1 MTKTITNIGVNQRSL
16 SVEHDE
22 RRVYELGFGNPDKNF
37 RNYKF
42 FTIDMHFGLAPTIL
56 EEAAFQLLGYER
68 FAIASMGDKNI
79 MPNPW
84 DDLFNTLKWA
94 VDNKGLNPDYLKRV
108 SKYDFSLPEN
118 ENGERPQHSSDK
130 EWEHYVNQVN
140 RNERRIF
147 SSEELREIAAV
158 LPDAFKL
165 DLLNDLVNISRIA
178 EVRAVVNHILVQNDG
193 DDAVRFVNAVKERRQ
208 LLRDQGLPVNSD
220 IDRKIIRELL
230 TENPLLAMPKTRD
243 AERNRVPESSKLLG
257 KRKSDNKVA
266 TKVKMNDRQEETP
279 RRSIHR

>member
-1 MTKTITNIGVNQRSL
+1 MTKTMPNIKVNQRSL
-16 SVEHDE
+16 SAEHDE
-22 RRVYELGFGNPDKNF
+22 QRIYELGFGNPDKNF

-42 FTIDMHFGLAPTIL
+42 FTIDMHFGLAPSLL

-68 FAIASMGDKNI
+68 FAIAGMGDKNV

-94 VDNKGLNPDYLKRV
+94 IDNKGLNPDYLKRV

-118 ENGERPQHSSDK
+118 ENGERPQHTSDK
-130 EWEHYVNQVN
+130 EWENYVNQVN
-140 RNERRIF
+140 RNKRRIF

-158 LPDAFKL
+158 LPDPFKL

-230 TENPLLAMPKTRD
+230 TDSPLLAMPMTRD
-243 AERNRVPESSKLLG
+243 AERKRVPESSKLLD
-257 KRKSDNKVA
+257 KQKSDNKVA
-266 TKVKMNDRQEETP
+266 KKVKMNDRQEETP
-279 RRSIHR
+279 RRSFHR

>member
-1 MTKTITNIGVNQRSL
+1 MTKTMSNIKVNQRGL

-22 RRVYELGFGNPDKNF
+22 QRIYELGFGNPDKNF

-42 FTIDMHFGLAPTIL
+42 FTIDMHFGLAPSLL

-68 FAIASMGDKNI
+68 FAIAGMGDKNV

-94 VDNKGLNPDYLKRV
+94 IDNKGLNPDYLKRV

-118 ENGERPQHSSDK
+118 ENGERPQHTSDK
-130 EWEHYVNQVN
+130 EWENYVNQVN

-208 LLRDQGLPVNSD
+208 LLRNQGLPVNSNA
-220 IDRKIIRELL
+220 DRNIIRELL
-230 TENPLLAMPKTRD
+230 TDSPLLAIPMTRD
-243 AERNRVPESSKLLG
+243 AERNRVPESSKLLD
-257 KRKSDNKVA
+257 KQKSDNKVA
-266 TKVKMNDRQEETP
+266 KKVKMNDRQEKTP
-279 RRSIHR
+279 RRSFHR

>member
-1 MTKTITNIGVNQRSL
+1 MTKTIPNIKVNQCSL
-16 SVEHDE
+16 SAEHDE
-22 RRVYELGFGNPDKNF
+22 QRIYELGFGNPDKNF

-42 FTIDMHFGLAPTIL
+42 FTVDMHFGLAPTLL

-68 FAIASMGDKNI
+68 FAIAGMGDKNV

-94 VDNKGLNPDYLKRV
+94 IDNKGLNPDYLKRV

-118 ENGERPQHSSDK
+118 ENGERPQHTSDK

-230 TENPLLAMPKTRD
+230 AESPLLAMPKTRD
-243 AERNRVPESSKLLG
+243 AERNRVPESSKLLD
-257 KRKSDNKVA
+257 KQKSDNKVA
-266 TKVKMNDRQEETP
+266 KMVMMNDRQEETP
-279 RRSIHR
+279 RRSFHR

>member
-1 MTKTITNIGVNQRSL
+1 MTKTMSNIKVNQRGL

-22 RRVYELGFGNPDKNF
+22 QRIYELGFGNPDKNF

-42 FTIDMHFGLAPTIL
+42 FTVDMHFGLAPTIL

-68 FAIASMGDKNI
+68 FAIAGMGDKNV

-94 VDNKGLNPDYLKRV
+94 IDNKGLNPDYLKRV

-118 ENGERPQHSSDK
+118 ENGERPQHTSDK

-178 EVRAVVNHILVQNDG
+178 EVHAVVNHILV
-193 DDAVRFVNAVKERRQ
+193 
-208 LLRDQGLPVNSD
+208 
-220 IDRKIIRELL
+220 
-230 TENPLLAMPKTRD
+230 
-243 AERNRVPESSKLLG
+243 
-257 KRKSDNKVA
+257 
-266 TKVKMNDRQEETP
+266 
-279 RRSIHR
+279 

>member
-1 MTKTITNIGVNQRSL
+1 MTETMSNIKVNQRGL

-22 RRVYELGFGNPDKNF
+22 QRIYELGFGNPDKNF

-42 FTIDMHFGLAPTIL
+42 FTIDMHFGLAPSLL
-56 EEAAFQLLGYER
+56 EEAAFLLLGYER
-68 FAIASMGDKNI
+68 FAIAGMGDKNV

-94 VDNKGLNPDYLKRV
+94 IDNKGLNPDYLKRV

-118 ENGERPQHSSDK
+118 ENGERPQHTSDK
-130 EWEHYVNQVN
+130 EWENYVNQVN

-208 LLRDQGLPVNSD
+208 LLRDQGLPVNSNA
-220 IDRKIIRELL
+220 DRNIIRELL
-230 TENPLLAMPKTRD
+230 AESPLLAVPKTWD
-243 AERNRVPESSKLLG
+243 AERNRVPESSKLLD
-257 KRKSDNKVA
+257 KQKSDNKVA
-266 TKVKMNDRQEETP
+266 KNVKMNDRQEKTP
-279 RRSIHR
+279 RRLFHR

>member
-1 MTKTITNIGVNQRSL
+1 MTKTMSNIKENQRGL
-16 SVEHDE
+16 SAEHDE

-37 RNYKF
+37 GNYKF
-42 FTIDMHFGLAPTIL
+42 FTVDMHFGLAPTIL

-68 FAIASMGDKNI
+68 FAIAGMGDKNV

-94 VDNKGLNPDYLKRV
+94 VDNKGLNPDYLRRV
-108 SKYDFSLPEN
+108 SKYDFSVPEN
-118 ENGERPQHSSDK
+118 ENGECPQHTSDK

-140 RNERRIF
+140 RNEMRIF
-147 SSEELREIAAV
+147 SSEELHEIAAV

-230 TENPLLAMPKTRD
+230 TDSPLLAMPMTRD
-243 AERNRVPESSKLLG
+243 AERKRVPESSKLLD
-257 KRKSDNKVA
+257 KQKSDNKVA
-266 TKVKMNDRQEETP
+266 KKVKMNDRQEETP
-279 RRSIHR
+279 RRSFHR

>member
-1 MTKTITNIGVNQRSL
+1 MTETMSNIRVNQRGL

-22 RRVYELGFGNPDKNF
+22 QRIYELGFGNPDKNF

-42 FTIDMHFGLAPTIL
+42 FTIDMHFGLAPSLL

-68 FAIASMGDKNI
+68 FAIAGMGDKNV

-94 VDNKGLNPDYLKRV
+94 IDNKGLNPDYLKRV

-118 ENGERPQHSSDK
+118 ENGERPQHTSDK
-130 EWEHYVNQVN
+130 EWENYVNQVN

-230 TENPLLAMPKTRD
+230 TDSPLLAMPMTRD
-243 AERNRVPESSKLLG
+243 AERKRVPESSKLLD
-257 KRKSDNKVA
+257 KQKSDNKVA
-266 TKVKMNDRQEETP
+266 KKVKMNDRQEETP
-279 RRSIHR
+279 RRSFHR

>member
-1 MTKTITNIGVNQRSL
+1 MIRTMANIEKKQRSL

-22 RRVYELGFGNPDKNF
+22 HRIYELGFGNPDKYF

-42 FTIDMHFGLAPTIL
+42 FTTGIRFGLAPTIL

-68 FAIASMGDKNI
+68 FAIAGIGGKNI

-94 VDNKGLNPDYLKRV
+94 IDNKGLNPDYLKRV
-108 SKYDFSLPEN
+108 SKYDFTVPEN
-118 ENGERPQHSSDK
+118 ENGERPQHTSDK
-130 EWEHYVNQVN
+130 EWEHYVKQVN
-140 RNERRIF
+140 ANKQRIF

-165 DLLNDLVNISRIA
+165 DLFNDLVNISRIA
-178 EVRAVVNHILVQNDG
+178 DVHAVVNHILVQNDG

-208 LLRDQGLPVNSD
+208 LLRDQGLPVNAD
-220 IDRKIIRELL
+220 ADRNIIRELL
-230 TENPLLAMPKTRD
+230 TESPLVAMPKTRD
-243 AERNRVPESSKLLG
+243 A
-257 KRKSDNKVA
+257 
-266 TKVKMNDRQEETP
+266 
-279 RRSIHR
+279 

>member
-1 MTKTITNIGVNQRSL
+1 MTETMSNIKVNQRGL

-22 RRVYELGFGNPDKNF
+22 QRIYELGFGNPDKNF

-42 FTIDMHFGLAPTIL
+42 FTIDMHFGLAPSLL

-68 FAIASMGDKNI
+68 FAIAGMGDKNV

-94 VDNKGLNPDYLKRV
+94 IDNKGLNPDYLKRV

-118 ENGERPQHSSDK
+118 ENGERPQHTSDK

-243 AERNRVPESSKLLG
+243 AERNPVPESSKLLG

>member
-1 MTKTITNIGVNQRSL
+1 MTETMSNIKVNQRGL

-22 RRVYELGFGNPDKNF
+22 QRIYELGFGNPDKNF

-42 FTIDMHFGLAPTIL
+42 FTVDMHFGLAPTLL
-56 EEAAFQLLGYER
+56 EEAVFQLLGYER
-68 FAIASMGDKNI
+68 FAIAGMGDKNI

-94 VDNKGLNPDYLKRV
+94 IDNKGLNPDYLKRV

-118 ENGERPQHSSDK
+118 ENGERPQHTSDK
-130 EWEHYVNQVN
+130 EWENYVNQVN

-230 TENPLLAMPKTRD
+230 TDSPLLAMPMTRD
-243 AERNRVPESSKLLG
+243 AERKRVPESSKLLD
-257 KRKSDNKVA
+257 KQKSDNKVA
-266 TKVKMNDRQEETP
+266 KKVKMNDRQEETP
-279 RRSIHR
+279 RRSFHR

>member
-1 MTKTITNIGVNQRSL
+1 MTKTISNIKVNQRGL
-16 SVEHDE
+16 SAEHDE

-68 FAIASMGDKNI
+68 FAIAGMEDKNI

-94 VDNKGLNPDYLKRV
+94 IDNKGLNPDYLKRV

-118 ENGERPQHSSDK
+118 EKGERPQHTSDD
-130 EWEHYVNQVN
+130 EWEHYVKQVN
-140 RNERRIF
+140 SNERRIF
-147 SSEELREIAAV
+147 SSEELREIAAI
-158 LPDAFKL
+158 LPDTLKL
-165 DLLNDLVNISRIA
+165 DLFNDLVNISRIA
-178 EVRAVVNHILVQNDG
+178 DVHAVVNHILVQNDG

-220 IDRKIIRELL
+220 ADRNIIRELL
-230 TENPLLAMPKTRD
+230 TESPLLAMPMTRD
-243 AERNRVPESSKLLG
+243 AARNRLPESSKLLD
-257 KRKSDNKVA
+257 KQKSDNKVA
-266 TKVKMNDRQEETP
+266 KKVKMNDRQEETP
-279 RRSIHR
+279 RRSFHR

>member
-1 MTKTITNIGVNQRSL
+1 MTKTMSNIKVNQRGL
-16 SVEHDE
+16 SAEHDE

-42 FTIDMHFGLAPTIL
+42 FTVDMHFGLAPTLL

-68 FAIASMGDKNI
+68 FAIAGMGDKNI

-94 VDNKGLNPDYLKRV
+94 VDNKGLNPDYLRRV
-108 SKYDFSLPEN
+108 SKYDFSAPEN
-118 ENGERPQHSSDK
+118 ENGERSQHTSDK
-130 EWEHYVNQVN
+130 EYYVNQVN

-230 TENPLLAMPKTRD
+230 TESPLLAMPMTRD
-243 AERNRVPESSKLLG
+243 AARNRLPESSELLG
-257 KRKSDNKVA
+257 KQKSNNKL
-266 TKVKMNDRQEETP
+266 TKIVKMNDSQKEPP
-279 RRSIHR
+279 RRSFHR

>member
-1 MTKTITNIGVNQRSL
+1 MTETMSNIKVNQRGL
-16 SVEHDE
+16 SVEYDE
-22 RRVYELGFGNPDKNF
+22 QRIYELCFGNPDKNF

-42 FTIDMHFGLAPTIL
+42 FTIDMHFGLAPSLL

-68 FAIASMGDKNI
+68 FAIAGMGDKNI

-94 VDNKGLNPDYLKRV
+94 IDNKGLNPDYLKRV

-118 ENGERPQHSSDK
+118 ENGERPQHTYDK
-130 EWEHYVNQVN
+130 EWENYVNQVN

-165 DLLNDLVNISRIA
+165 DLLNDLINISRIA

-208 LLRDQGLPVNSD
+208 LLRNQGLPVNSD
-220 IDRKIIRELL
+220 IDRKIIRKLL
-230 TENPLLAMPKTRD
+230 TESPLLTMPMTRD
-243 AERNRVPESSKLLG
+243 AERNRVPESSKLLD
-257 KRKSDNKVA
+257 KQKSDNKVA
-266 TKVKMNDRQEETP
+266 KKVKMNDRQEETP
-279 RRSIHR
+279 RRSFHR

>member
-1 MTKTITNIGVNQRSL
+1 MTETMSNIKVNQRGL

-22 RRVYELGFGNPDKNF
+22 QRIYELGFGNPDKNF

-42 FTIDMHFGLAPTIL
+42 FTIDMHFGLAPSLL

-68 FAIASMGDKNI
+68 FAIAGMGDKNV

-94 VDNKGLNPDYLKRV
+94 IDNKGLNPDYLRRV

-118 ENGERPQHSSDK
+118 ENGERPQHTSDK
-130 EWEHYVNQVN
+130 EWENYVNQVN

-220 IDRKIIRELL
+220 ADRNIIRELL
-230 TENPLLAMPKTRD
+230 TESPLLAMPMTRD
-243 AERNRVPESSKLLG
+243 AERNRVPESSKLLD
-257 KRKSDNKVA
+257 KQKSDNKVA
-266 TKVKMNDRQEETP
+266 KNVKMNDRQEETP
-279 RRSIHR
+279 RRSFHR

>member
-1 MTKTITNIGVNQRSL
+1 MIETMSNIKVNQRGL

-22 RRVYELGFGNPDKNF
+22 QRIYELGFGNPDKNF

-94 VDNKGLNPDYLKRV
+94 VDNKGLNPNYLRRV
-108 SKYDFSLPEN
+108 SKYDFFVPEN
-118 ENGERPQHSSDK
+118 ENGERSQHTSDK

-243 AERNRVPESSKLLG
+243 AERNPVPESSKLLG
-257 KRKSDNKVA
+257 KRKSENKVA

>member
-1 MTKTITNIGVNQRSL
+1 MTKTISNIKVNQRGL
-16 SVEHDE
+16 SAEHDE

-68 FAIASMGDKNI
+68 FAIAGMGDKNI

-94 VDNKGLNPDYLKRV
+94 IDNKGLNPDYLKRV

-118 ENGERPQHSSDK
+118 EKGERPQHTSDD
-130 EWEHYVNQVN
+130 EWEHYVKQVN
-140 RNERRIF
+140 SNELRIF

-220 IDRKIIRELL
+220 ADRNIIRELL
-230 TENPLLAMPKTRD
+230 TESPLLAMPMTRD
-243 AERNRVPESSKLLG
+243 AARNRLPESSKLLD
-257 KRKSDNKVA
+257 KQKSDNKVA
-266 TKVKMNDRQEETP
+266 KKVKMNDRQEETP
-279 RRSIHR
+279 RRSFHR

>member
-1 MTKTITNIGVNQRSL
+1 MTETMSNIKVNQRGL

-22 RRVYELGFGNPDKNF
+22 QRIYELGFGNPDKNF

-42 FTIDMHFGLAPTIL
+42 FTIDMHFGLAPSLL

-68 FAIASMGDKNI
+68 FAIAGMGDKNV

-94 VDNKGLNPDYLKRV
+94 IDNKGLNPDYLKRV

-118 ENGERPQHSSDK
+118 ENGERPQHTSDK

-158 LPDAFKL
+158 MPDAFKL

-220 IDRKIIRELL
+220 ADRNIIRELL
-230 TENPLLAMPKTRD
+230 AESPLLAMPMTRAD
-243 AERNRVPESSKLLG
+243 RGWNGMLEQQSDDKVSK
-257 KRKSDNKVA
+257 
-266 TKVKMNDRQEETP
+266 KVKMNDRQEEPP
-279 RRSIHR
+279 RKSFRR

>member
-1 MTKTITNIGVNQRSL
+1 MTKTMSNIKVNQRGL

-22 RRVYELGFGNPDKNF
+22 QRIYELGFGNPDKHF

-42 FTIDMHFGLAPTIL
+42 FTVDMHFGLAPTFL

-68 FAIASMGDKNI
+68 FAIAGMGDKNI
-79 MPNPW
+79 MSNPW

-94 VDNKGLNPDYLKRV
+94 IDNKGLNPDYLKRV
-108 SKYDFSLPEN
+108 SKYDFTLPEN
-118 ENGERPQHSSDK
+118 ENGERPQHTSDM
-130 EWEHYVNQVN
+130 EWEHYVKQVN

-230 TENPLLAMPKTRD
+230 TDSPLLAMPMTRD
-243 AERNRVPESSKLLG
+243 AERKRVPESSKLLD
-257 KRKSDNKVA
+257 KQKSDNKVA
-266 TKVKMNDRQEETP
+266 KKVKMNDRQEETP
-279 RRSIHR
+279 RRLFHR

>member
-1 MTKTITNIGVNQRSL
+1 MTETMSNIKVNQRGL

-22 RRVYELGFGNPDKNF
+22 QRIYELGFGNPDKNF

-42 FTIDMHFGLAPTIL
+42 FTVDMHFGLAPSLL

-68 FAIASMGDKNI
+68 FAIAGMGDKNV

-94 VDNKGLNPDYLKRV
+94 IDNKGLNPDYLKRV
-108 SKYDFSLPEN
+108 SKYDFSFQEN
-118 ENGERPQHSSDK
+118 ENGERPQHTSDK
-130 EWEHYVNQVN
+130 EWENYVNQVN

-230 TENPLLAMPKTRD
+230 TDSLLLAMPMTRD
-243 AERNRVPESSKLLG
+243 AEQKRVPESSKLLD
-257 KRKSDNKVA
+257 KQKSDNKVA
-266 TKVKMNDRQEETP
+266 KKVKMNDRQEETP
-279 RRSIHR
+279 RRSFHR

>member
-1 MTKTITNIGVNQRSL
+1 
-16 SVEHDE
+16 
-22 RRVYELGFGNPDKNF
+22 
-37 RNYKF
+37 
-42 FTIDMHFGLAPTIL
+42 
-56 EEAAFQLLGYER
+56 
-68 FAIASMGDKNI
+68 

-94 VDNKGLNPDYLKRV
+94 IDNKGLNPDYLKRV
-108 SKYDFSLPEN
+108 SKYDFSLPGN
-118 ENGERPQHSSDK
+118 ENGERPQHTSDK

-220 IDRKIIRELL
+220 IDRKIIR
-230 TENPLLAMPKTRD
+230 
-243 AERNRVPESSKLLG
+243 RNRVPESSKLLD
-257 KRKSDNKVA
+257 KQKSDNKVA
-266 TKVKMNDRQEETP
+266 KKVKMNDRQEETP
-279 RRSIHR
+279 RRSFHR

>member
-1 MTKTITNIGVNQRSL
+1 MTKTMSNIKVNQRGL
-16 SVEHDE
+16 SAEHDE
-22 RRVYELGFGNPDKNF
+22 QRIYELGFGNPDKNF

-42 FTIDMHFGLAPTIL
+42 FTVDMHFGLAPTIL

-68 FAIASMGDKNI
+68 FAIAGMGDKNI

-94 VDNKGLNPDYLKRV
+94 IDNKGLNPDYLRRV
-108 SKYDFSLPEN
+108 SKYDFSVPEN
-118 ENGERPQHSSDK
+118 ENGERPQHTSDK

-165 DLLNDLVNISRIA
+165 DLLNDLVNISRIT

-208 LLRDQGLPVNSD
+208 LFRDQGLPVNSD
-220 IDRKIIRELL
+220 ADRKIIRELL

-266 TKVKMNDRQEETP
+266 KKVKKNDRQEETP
-279 RRSIHR
+279 RRSFHR

>member
-1 MTKTITNIGVNQRSL
+1 MIKTMSNIEKKQRGL
-16 SVEHDE
+16 SVKYDE
-22 RRVYELGFGNPDKNF
+22 RRVYELGFGNSDKNF

-42 FTIDMHFGLAPTIL
+42 FTVDMHFGLAPTIL

-68 FAIASMGDKNI
+68 FAIAGMGDKNI

-94 VDNKGLNPDYLKRV
+94 IDNKGLNPDYLRRV
-108 SKYDFSLPEN
+108 SKYDFSVPEN
-118 ENGERPQHSSDK
+118 ENGERPQHTSDK

-165 DLLNDLVNISRIA
+165 DLLNDLVNISRIT
-178 EVRAVVNHILVQNDG
+178 EVRTVVNHILVQNDG
-193 DDAVRFVNAVKERRQ
+193 DDAVRFVNAVRERRQ

-220 IDRKIIRELL
+220 ADRNIIRELL
-230 TENPLLAMPKTRD
+230 TEKPLLAMPMTRD
-243 AERNRVPESSKLLG
+243 AERNRVPESSKLLD
-257 KRKSDNKVA
+257 KQKSENKVA
-266 TKVKMNDRQEETP
+266 KKVKMNDRQEETP
-279 RRSIHR
+279 RRSFHR

>member
-1 MTKTITNIGVNQRSL
+1 MTETMSNIKVNQRGL

-22 RRVYELGFGNPDKNF
+22 QRIYELGFGNPDKNF

-42 FTIDMHFGLAPTIL
+42 FTVDMHFGLAPTIL

-68 FAIASMGDKNI
+68 FAIAGMGDKNV

-94 VDNKGLNPDYLKRV
+94 IDNKGLNPDYLKRV

-118 ENGERPQHSSDK
+118 ENGERPQHTSDK

-230 TENPLLAMPKTRD
+230 TESPLLVMPMTRD
-243 AERNRVPESSKLLG
+243 AARNRLPESLKLLD
-257 KRKSDNKVA
+257 KQKSDNKVA
-266 TKVKMNDRQEETP
+266 KKVKMNDRQEETP
-279 RRSIHR
+279 RRSFHR

>member
-1 MTKTITNIGVNQRSL
+1 MTETMSNIKVNQRGL

-22 RRVYELGFGNPDKNF
+22 QRIYELGFGNPDKNF

-42 FTIDMHFGLAPTIL
+42 FTIDMHFGLAPSLL

-68 FAIASMGDKNI
+68 FAIAGMGDKNI

-94 VDNKGLNPDYLKRV
+94 IDNKGLNPDYLKRV

-118 ENGERPQHSSDK
+118 ENGERPQHTSDK

-208 LLRDQGLPVNSD
+208 LLRDQGLPVNSNA
-220 IDRKIIRELL
+220 DRNIIRELL
-230 TENPLLAMPKTRD
+230 TERPLLVMPMTRD
-243 AERNRVPESSKLLG
+243 AERKRVPESSKLLD
-257 KRKSDNKVA
+257 KQKSDNKVA
-266 TKVKMNDRQEETP
+266 KKVKMNDRQEETP
-279 RRSIHR
+279 RRSFHR

>member
-1 MTKTITNIGVNQRSL
+1 MTKTMSNIKVNQRGL

-22 RRVYELGFGNPDKNF
+22 QRISELGFGNPDKNF

-42 FTIDMHFGLAPTIL
+42 FTVDMHFGLAPTLL

-68 FAIASMGDKNI
+68 FAIAGMGDKNV

-94 VDNKGLNPDYLKRV
+94 IDNKGLNPDYLRRV
-108 SKYDFSLPEN
+108 SKYDFSVPEN
-118 ENGERPQHSSDK
+118 ENGERPQHTSDK

-230 TENPLLAMPKTRD
+230 TDSPLLAMPMTRD
-243 AERNRVPESSKLLG
+243 AERKRVPESSKLLD
-257 KRKSDNKVA
+257 KQKSDNKVA
-266 TKVKMNDRQEETP
+266 KKVKMNDRQEETP
-279 RRSIHR
+279 RRSFHR

>member
-1 MTKTITNIGVNQRSL
+1 MTKTMSNIKVNQRGL

-22 RRVYELGFGNPDKNF
+22 QRIYELGFGNPDKNF

-42 FTIDMHFGLAPTIL
+42 FTVDMHFGLAPTLL

-68 FAIASMGDKNI
+68 FAIAGMGDKNI

-94 VDNKGLNPDYLKRV
+94 IDNKGLNPDYLKRV

-118 ENGERPQHSSDK
+118 ENGERPQHTSDK

-220 IDRKIIRELL
+220 ADRNIIRELL
-230 TENPLLAMPKTRD
+230 AESPLLAMPMTRAD
-243 AERNRVPESSKLLG
+243 RGWNGMLEQQSDDKVSK
-257 KRKSDNKVA
+257 
-266 TKVKMNDRQEETP
+266 KVKMNDRQEEPP
-279 RRSIHR
+279 RKSFRR

>member
-1 MTKTITNIGVNQRSL
+1 MTETMSNIKVNQRGL

-22 RRVYELGFGNPDKNF
+22 QRIYELGFGNSDKNF

-42 FTIDMHFGLAPTIL
+42 FTIDMHFGLAPSLL

-68 FAIASMGDKNI
+68 FAIAGMGDKNV

-94 VDNKGLNPDYLKRV
+94 IDNKGLNPDYLKRV

-118 ENGERPQHSSDK
+118 ENGERPQHTSDK
-130 EWEHYVNQVN
+130 EWENYVNQVN
-140 RNERRIF
+140 RNKRRIF

-208 LLRDQGLPVNSD
+208 LLRDQGLPVNFD
-220 IDRKIIRELL
+220 ADRKIIRELL
-230 TENPLLAMPKTRD
+230 AESPLLAMPMTRD
-243 AERNRVPESSKLLG
+243 AARNRLPESSKLL
-257 KRKSDNKVA
+257 DN
-266 TKVKMNDRQEETP
+266 
-279 RRSIHR
+279 RSQTIR

>member
-1 MTKTITNIGVNQRSL
+1 MTKTMSNIKVNQRGL
-16 SVEHDE
+16 SAEHDE

-42 FTIDMHFGLAPTIL
+42 FTVDMHFGLAPTIL

-68 FAIASMGDKNI
+68 FAIAGMGDKNI

-94 VDNKGLNPDYLKRV
+94 VDNKGLNPDYLRRV
-108 SKYDFSLPEN
+108 SKYDFSVPEN
-118 ENGERPQHSSDK
+118 ENGERSQHTSDK

-158 LPDAFKL
+158 MPDAFKL

-220 IDRKIIRELL
+220 ADRNIIRELL
-230 TENPLLAMPKTRD
+230 AESPLLAMPMTRAD
-243 AERNRVPESSKLLG
+243 RGWNGMLEQQSDDKVSK
-257 KRKSDNKVA
+257 
-266 TKVKMNDRQEETP
+266 KVKMNDRQEEPP
-279 RRSIHR
+279 RRSFHR

>member
-1 MTKTITNIGVNQRSL
+1 MTKTMSNIKVNQRGL

-22 RRVYELGFGNPDKNF
+22 QRIYELGFGNPDKNF

-42 FTIDMHFGLAPTIL
+42 FTVDMHFGLAPTLL

-68 FAIASMGDKNI
+68 FAIAGMGDKNI

-94 VDNKGLNPDYLKRV
+94 IDNKGLNPDYLRRV

-118 ENGERPQHSSDK
+118 ENGERPQHTSDK

-208 LLRDQGLPVNSD
+208 LLRDQGLPVNSNA
-220 IDRKIIRELL
+220 DRNIIRELL
-230 TENPLLAMPKTRD
+230 TDSPLLAMPMTRD
-243 AERNRVPESSKLLG
+243 AERKRVPESSKLLD
-257 KRKSDNKVA
+257 KQKSDNKVA
-266 TKVKMNDRQEETP
+266 KKVKMNDRQEETP
-279 RRSIHR
+279 RRSFHR